1 MKQNK
6 ILKNYVSEI
15 DQFLQAFDKK
25 QLQLS
30 LSQQKEQKK
39 HRRIYYLRDTVERPE
54 QPKNNGKDF
63 NL

>member
-6 ILKNYVSEI
+6 ILKNYVSGI
-15 DQFLQAFDKK
+15 DQFLQEFDKK
-25 QLQLS
+25 HPQLS

-39 HRRIYYLRDTVERPE
+39 YRKIYYLRDVTERLQ
-54 QPKNNGKDF
+54 QPKNSGKDF